1 MHIDEELLW
10 SYLADEIDEANG
22 LIIKEHLKTCNHCS
36 KKLSV
41 LENEEK
47 KFQNLDYPLP
57 SDGFN
62 LRTSEL
68 ILSKTK
74 HTKQPWGVVFKTCLL
89 ISLLLILAI
98 SVWLVMNVNIDLPTL
113 DNLGRIVLYV
123 LPLAFLILV
132 MKNFEG
138 RMVRY

>member
-1 MHIDEELLW
+1 MHIDEEHLW
-10 SYLADEIDEANG
+10 SYVANEIDEANG
-22 LIIKEHLKTCNHCS
+22 LIIKEHLKACNHCS

-47 KFQNLDYPLP
+47 KFQNIDYPLP
-57 SDGFN
+57 SDAFS
-62 LRTSEL
+62 LRASEL

-74 HTKQPWGVVFKTCLL
+74 HNNQPWTAVFKSSLL

-98 SVWLVMNVNIDLPTL
+98 SVWLLTKANIDLSTL
-113 DNLGRIVLYV
+113 YNLGRIILYV
-123 LPLAFLILV
+123 LPLVFLVLV

-138 RMVRY
+138 RTVRY